1 MTAICCRLEQE
12 ARFGLQRLDGAAE
25 GHEEGTGKENERK
38 NDHKHNKGFFGSLHK
53 SIWILDWVLCTYKQ
67 RNYEKNLLA
76 QLSHNPLKTHSID
89 WRVHIIVHRLV
100 CAFMPEGPV
109 TESRQNDRHVCS
121 YSKFTSS
128 TIHHEQV
135 WDKSS
140 GAEIICTNLLL
151 VLCATWL
158 SKKHAHSECADVWLL
173 REDVCQPT
181 CFVLST
187 MTQGRG
193 PYSVL
198 RRKLL

>member
-67 RNYEKNLLA
+67 RNYEKNPLA

-109 TESRQNDRHVCS
+109 TESRQNDRHDHFDVTFAHTLNS
-121 YSKFTSS
+121 QAQPFTTNRSE
-128 TIHHEQV
+128 TKAAV
-135 WDKSS
+135 PKLY
-140 GAEIICTNLLL
+140 ARIC
-151 VLCATWL
+151 
-158 SKKHAHSECADVWLL
+158 
-173 REDVCQPT
+173 
-181 CFVLST
+181 F
-187 MTQGRG
+187 
-193 PYSVL
+193 
-198 RRKLL
+198 